1 MRLLALS
8 LALSLT
14 GCALRHSG
22 QLRAPRVGAV
32 PPIAATAPSAPG
44 RITFVRQLQ
53 SKWLDVWAG
62 GGCPGTAVSIRE
74 IYNMAAENGV
84 FYLEPDTAKI
94 ILATRT
100 PFGIAIQIGG
110 YATGG
115 AAVGTQLAKAGSPL
129 VAGFSIASAILGWL
143 LPAMEHN
150 APTLQCAGQDLLVNS
165 LGCGGVIFCAQPSA
179 VGAFSEISKSE
190 AVK

>member
-1 MRLLALS
+1 
-8 LALSLT
+8 
-14 GCALRHSG
+14 
-22 QLRAPRVGAV
+22 
-32 PPIAATAPSAPG
+32 
-44 RITFVRQLQ
+44 
-53 SKWLDVWAG
+53 
-62 GGCPGTAVSIRE
+62 
-74 IYNMAAENGV
+74 MAAENGV

-150 APTLQCAGQDLLVNS
+150 AADVAMCRAGFARELSGLRWSDIL
-165 LGCGGVIFCAQPSA
+165 FPA
-179 VGAFSEISKSE
+179 VSRGS
-190 AVK
+190 VL